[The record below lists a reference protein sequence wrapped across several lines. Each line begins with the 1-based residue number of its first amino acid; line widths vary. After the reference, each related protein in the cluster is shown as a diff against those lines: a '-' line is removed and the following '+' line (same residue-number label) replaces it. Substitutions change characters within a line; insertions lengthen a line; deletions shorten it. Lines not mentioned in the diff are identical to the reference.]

1 MQQILKKLMCLLVFL
16 SVSFSIKAQLFEIV
30 GKGNSGE
37 YQCSGYIAWY
47 SDEIRI
53 QLNELLYQSY
63 SIWKREIIDES
74 TIQYE
79 IITIGEDI
87 VFNKY
92 IIIYKCPN
100 ADNVYFFNI
109 PDLTNT
115 NRNVSYKTR
124 KVK

>member
-63 SIWKREIIDES
+63 SIGKREVIDES

-87 VFNKY
+87 VINKY

-100 ADNVYFFNI
+100 ADNVYFFNM
-109 PDLTNT
+109 PDLANT

-124 KVK
+124 KLK

>member
-1 MQQILKKLMCLLVFL
+1 MRTFLKKLICVLVFL
-16 SVSFSIKAQLFEIV
+16 SVCFTIKAQLFEIV
-30 GKGNSGE
+30 GKGDSGE

-53 QLNELLYQSY
+53 QLNELLFQSY
-63 SIWKREIIDES
+63 SIGRREIINES
-74 TIQYE
+74 TIQYK
-79 IITIGEDI
+79 IISIGEDI
-87 VFNKY
+87 VLDKY

-100 ADNVYFFNI
+100 ADNVYFFNL

-115 NRNVSYKTR
+115 NRNVSYKTK

>member
-1 MQQILKKLMCLLVFL
+1 MCLLVFL

-63 SIWKREIIDES
+63 YIGKRKIIDES

-79 IITIGEDI
+79 IFTIGEDF

-92 IIIYKCPN
+92 IIN
-100 ADNVYFFNI
+100 LLDELN
-109 PDLTNT
+109 
-115 NRNVSYKTR
+115 
-124 KVK
+124 